1 MPSRFVEVTT
11 SSAPTFNF
19 SSSLP
24 PFSLPNVT
32 LPTLNQTTL
41 HALTPRSSIVH
52 LFVSGLVL
60 LALERLWVW
69 VATRRFLAEFGN
81 LKEKG
86 D

>member
-1 MPSRFVEVTT
+1 MPSRFVEVSV

-41 HALTPRSSIVH
+41 HALAPRSSIVH
-52 LFVSGLVL
+52 LFVSGLL
-60 LALERLWVW
+60 FLALERLWVW
-69 VATRRFLAEFGN
+69 VATRRFLGEFGN

>member
-1 MPSRFVEVTT
+1 MPSRFVEVSV
-11 SSAPTFNF
+11 SSAPAFNF

-24 PFSLPNVT
+24 AFSLPNVT

-41 HALTPRSSIVH
+41 HALTPRSSMVH
-52 LFVSGLVL
+52 LFVSGLFFLV
-60 LALERLWVW
+60 LERLWVW